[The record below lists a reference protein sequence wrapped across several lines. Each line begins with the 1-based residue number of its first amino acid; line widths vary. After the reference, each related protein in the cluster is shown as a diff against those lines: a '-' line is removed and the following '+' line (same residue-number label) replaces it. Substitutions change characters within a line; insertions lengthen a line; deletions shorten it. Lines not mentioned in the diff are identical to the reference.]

1 MSDVTWPR
9 SLRPIMPTPFAP
21 PITSTPSRNAEDR
34 AYNDDEHDDDDL
46 SSLDEEDAEK
56 VGMMI
61 ERSLAEVDSTYRPT
75 KARAARRRTFCLL
88 FLSILLGCLF
98 TASTLSHLFRG
109 PHTFNGGGLK
119 PISLEHLMN
128 GTFSIKTEKLDW
140 LAEDLIW
147 DIRCA
152 AGDGVYSHRS
162 NDGSIFL
169 EDVNSGTSRVLVKSD
184 AIRDVSSAERSQSR
198 QSVTDSRIDAEQ
210 GSGQPLYWTK
220 FAVSADLKYVLF
232 ATNPVSQWRH
242 SSHANFYVH
251 TVESGETVALRPP
264 STTPHTAVASFSP
277 KDHHIAYVHAND
289 LYIVESPPSTG
300 DGRSAIRVTV
310 SGSPTTFNGVPDW
323 VYEEE
328 IFGSDSASWWSPDGS
343 KLAFLSF
350 DEQRVPEFSFP
361 VYNPAAWGP
370 GGGVPYPTETVMR
383 YPKPGYAN
391 PLVTIH
397 VFDLA
402 SYSAIP
408 PRPTPIE
415 DEAKPP
421 VVDPRVLEMTY
432 ELVLSKPFDPNDMLV
447 SEVTWVGKGDLMI
460 KVTDRTAQVQR
471 TAHFRLDEAVTNRKI
486 VGQVVREENFGEIDG
501 GWIEPTQTIVGIDST
516 LILHSSQN
524 EASADVTRPK
534 PSFPPGYLDIV
545 ADSEGFRHVAYFSPP
560 DTATP
565 IFLTRGKWEVVETL
579 SAVDISRGLVYFIAA
594 NPSIERHLYSIPL
607 PKTTAELH
615 ALNQAGAKPIAPTP
629 LTDVTKMG
637 HHTVSFSPFGGFYV
651 INYRGPELPWQKLY
665 KVDDQSFTKV
675 LTDNA
680 DLAQKDAAFQH
691 VEISYST
698 LELEGGYSV
707 NIQELRPPL
716 MDISGRMKYPLLV
729 EVYGGPNSQKVST
742 AFERDWHHFLVTSM
756 GYIVVRIDPRG
767 TGFKGRH
774 FRVGIRNQLGFLEAS
789 DVVEAT
795 RQLVSARSYI
805 DPKRLGIWGWSYGGY
820 LTAKVVET
828 SSSLFTLAMSVA
840 PVTDWRYY
848 DSVYTERYMSTP
860 KLNGEGYKKAAV
872 VDMEGFK
879 KLDYLLAHGS
889 GDDNVH
895 FLNSAALLDK
905 MTFASVRTFR
915 FRMFTDS
922 DHSIGMRNAYPE
934 LFQWMTAFLVEKW
947 GEGGRSKQKWRTH
960 TKEHFIE

>member
-21 PITSTPSRNAEDR
+21 PTTSASSRNVEGG
-34 AYNDDEHDDDDL
+34 AYNDDDDADDDDL
-46 SSLDEEDAEK
+46 SSLDEEEAEK
-56 VGMMI
+56 VGIMI
-61 ERSLAEVDSTYRPT
+61 EGSLAEADTSYRPT
-75 KARAARRRTFCLL
+75 KAKQARRRTFCFL
-88 FLSILLGCLF
+88 FLSILLACLL
-98 TASTLSHLFRG
+98 TAFALSHLFRG
-109 PHTFNGGGLK
+109 RHTFHGGGLK
-119 PISLEHLMN
+119 PISFEHLMN
-128 GTFSIKTEKLDW
+128 GTFSIHTEKLDW
-140 LAEDLIW
+140 LAE
-147 DIRCA
+147 

-162 NDGSIFL
+162 NDGSLIL
-169 EDVNSGTSRVLVKSD
+169 EDINSGTSRVLVKSD
-184 AIRDVSSAERSQSR
+184 AIKD
-198 QSVTDSRIDAEQ
+198 
-210 GSGQPLYWTK
+210 GSGQPLYWSE
-220 FAVSADLKYVLF
+220 FAVSADLKYILF
-232 ATNPVSQWRH
+232 AANQVSQWRH

-251 TVESGETVALRPP
+251 TVQSGETVALRPP
-264 STTPHTAVASFSP
+264 SAAPHTAIASFSP

-289 LYIVESPPSTG
+289 LYVLESPPSVG
-300 DGRSAIRVTV
+300 DVRPPIRVTV

-350 DEQRVPEFSFP
+350 DEERVPEYSFP
-361 VYNPAAWGP
+361 IYNPAAWGP
-370 GGGVPYPTETVMR
+370 GGGIPYPTETVMR

-402 SYSAIP
+402 SYLAVP
-408 PRPTPIE
+408 QRPTPVE
-415 DEAKPP
+415 PEANPP
-421 VVDPRVLEMTY
+421 VVDPRVLEVTY

-447 SEVTWVGKGDLMI
+447 SEVTWVGKDDLMI
-460 KVTDRTAQVQR
+460 KVTDRTAQIQR
-471 TAHFRLDEAVTNRKI
+471 TAHFRLDEAVTDRRI
-486 VGQVVREENFGEIDG
+486 VGKVVREEDFGKIDG

-516 LILHSSQN
+516 ILLHSHQN
-524 EASADVTRPK
+524 DASADAIRPR
-534 PSFPPGYLDIV
+534 PSFPSGYLDVV

-565 IFLTRGKWEVVETL
+565 IFLTRGKWEVVESL
-579 SAVDISRGLVYFIAA
+579 SAIDLSRGLVYFIAA

-607 PKTTAELH
+607 PKTTAELN
-615 ALNQAGAKPIAPTP
+615 ALSQAGAELVAPTP

-637 HHTVSFSPFGGFYV
+637 HHTVSFSPFAGFYV
-651 INYRGPELPWQKLY
+651 VNYRGPDMPWQKLY
-665 KVDDQSFTKV
+665 KVDDQTPNSHSGFTKI

-680 DLAQKDAAFQH
+680 ALAKIDAAFQH
-691 VEISYST
+691 VDISYST

-716 MDISGRMKYPLLV
+716 IDASGRMKYPLLV

-774 FRVGIRNQLGFLEAS
+774 FRVGIRNQLGSLEAS

-795 RQLVSARSYI
+795 RQLVSSRSYI
-805 DPKRLGIWGWSYGGY
+805 DSKRLGIWGWSYGGY
-820 LTAKVVET
+820 LTAKVAET
-828 SSSLFTLAMSVA
+828 NSSLFTLAMSVA

-860 KLNGEGYKKAAV
+860 KLNGPGYDKAAV
-872 VDMEGFK
+872 VQMQGFRN
-879 KLDYLLAHGS
+879 LDYLLAHGS

-905 MTFASVRTFR
+905 LTFASVRTFR

-922 DHSIGMRNAYPE
+922 DHSIGMRKAYPE
-934 LFQWMTAFLVEKW
+934 LLQWMTAFLIEKW